1 MVWLGCLPQI
11 LFGPFL
17 NTLTHMK
24 VGVHSIVTVILPTN
38 LMLSPQGVW
47 KIEVV
52 GGFHGNRCSEYF
64 ETIPQITGL
73 QLY

>member
-38 LMLSPQGVW
+38 LMLSPQGV
-47 KIEVV
+47 
-52 GGFHGNRCSEYF
+52 
-64 ETIPQITGL
+64 
-73 QLY
+73 